1 MNKINLLFL
10 LGVAMILNGCATH
23 SIHSYEGTTPPLALE
38 EYFKGP
44 IKAWGIVQD
53 RSGKVINKFDIVMVG
68 TWEGNTGTLKED
80 FTYYDGKTQQRIWTI
95 KKIAEGQYEGTASD
109 ILSTATG
116 ETRGNAAQWKYVMDL
131 PVGGKTFRVTFD
143 DWMFLMND
151 GVIINRSYIKKF
163 GITWAELTIMM
174 QKQ

>member
-1 MNKINLLFL
+1 
-10 LGVAMILNGCATH
+10 MILNGCASH
-23 SIHSYEGTTPPLALE
+23 SIAQYEGTKPSLALE
-38 EYFKGP
+38 DYFKGP

-68 TWEGNTGTLKED
+68 TWEGDTGTLKED
-80 FTYYDGKTQQRIWTI
+80 FTYYNGKTQQRIWTI
-95 KKIAEGQYEGTASD
+95 KKIGDGKYEGTASD
-109 ILSTATG
+109 ILNTATG
-116 ETRGNAAQWKYVMDL
+116 ETKGNAAQWNYVMDL
-131 PVGGKTFRVTFD
+131 PVGDKTFRVTFD